1 MTMEKYN
8 IFFDS
13 PVGLLSGTLDL
24 CQTEC
29 GLTGHIMDDKR
40 DFYGTVWLREEEVPF
55 HAQGVLEDGM
65 LELDMNIG
73 AQLFPLTGFPVSE

>member
-1 MTMEKYN
+1 
-8 IFFDS
+8 
-13 PVGLLSGTLDL
+13 
-24 CQTEC
+24 
-29 GLTGHIMDDKR
+29 MDDKR

-73 AQLFPLTGFPVSE
+73 AQLFPLTGFPISE